1 MSVHP
6 KAAHL
11 RQPGAIGD
19 KGSRPGISGEFP
31 IQPRPVCIYVL
42 IVVRDDVDCVVIV
55 IVKMAS
61 LTSSKTSKSTG
72 NKATAGEQVDATG

>member
-19 KGSRPGISGEFP
+19 KGLRRKAKP
-31 IQPRPVCIYVL
+31 Q
-42 IVVRDDVDCVVIV
+42 
-55 IVKMAS
+55 
-61 LTSSKTSKSTG
+61 ST
-72 NKATAGEQVDATG
+72 T